1 MSDYEY
7 FRPSPAMV
15 ANERCLAYRRAM
27 ADASDENEVLSVL
40 YEVAVD
46 PMVSV
51 VAFGF
56 LCEYARRMLVV
67 FRSVHSDK

>member
-1 MSDYEY
+1 MSIYEY
-7 FRPSPAMV
+7 SSVPAKV

-40 YEVAVD
+40 NEAAVD
-46 PMVSV
+46 SMVSV

-67 FRSVHSDK
+67 FLSVHSDK

>member
-1 MSDYEY
+1 MSIYEY
-7 FRPSPAMV
+7 SSVPAKV

-40 YEVAVD
+40 NEAAVD

-67 FRSVHSDK
+67 FRSVHFDK

>member
-1 MSDYEY
+1 MSIYEY
-7 FRPSPAMV
+7 SSFPAKV

-27 ADASDENEVLSVL
+27 ADASDENEVISVL
-40 YEVAVD
+40 DEAAVD

-56 LCEYARRMLVV
+56 LCDYAQRMLVV

>member
-7 FRPSPAMV
+7 FRPSPAKV
-15 ANERCLAYRRAM
+15 VNERCLAYRRAM
-27 ADASDENEVLSVL
+27 ADASDENEVFSVL
-40 YEVAVD
+40 DEAAVD

-67 FRSVHSDK
+67 FRRFDHD

>member
-1 MSDYEY
+1 MSIYEY
-7 FRPSPAMV
+7 CSVPAKV

-27 ADASDENEVLSVL
+27 ADASDENAVISVL
-40 YEVAVD
+40 DEAAVD

>member
-1 MSDYEY
+1 MAIYEY
-7 FRPSPAMV
+7 SSVPTKV

-27 ADASDENEVLSVL
+27 ADASDENEVISVL
-40 YEVAVD
+40 DEAAVD

>member
-1 MSDYEY
+1 MSIYEY
-7 FRPSPAMV
+7 SSVPIKV

-27 ADASDENEVLSVL
+27 ADASDENELISVL
-40 YEVAVD
+40 DDAAVD

-56 LCEYARRMLVV
+56 LCDYARRMLVV

>member
-1 MSDYEY
+1 MSIYEY
-7 FRPSPAMV
+7 SSVPAKV
-15 ANERCLAYRRAM
+15 VNERCLAYRRAM
-27 ADASDENEVLSVL
+27 ADASDEIEVLSVL
-40 YEVAVD
+40 DDAVVD

-56 LCEYARRMLVV
+56 LCEYAMRMLVA